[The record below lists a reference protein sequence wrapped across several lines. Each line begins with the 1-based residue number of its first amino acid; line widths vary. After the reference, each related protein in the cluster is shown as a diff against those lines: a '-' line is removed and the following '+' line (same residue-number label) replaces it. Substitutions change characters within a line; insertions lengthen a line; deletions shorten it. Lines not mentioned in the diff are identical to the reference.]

1 MSASASS
8 KLDATRLRNLPLNV
22 ASKKPSA
29 SIGPPP
35 GKRQQNRHLFAEDNS
50 DLIQPN
56 HDRTAWQTAIQL
68 LLPGPFIYERRL
80 ALAKGMLADCF
91 LVTLNV
97 TVLVCLRTVGFSE
110 RSWTAMRSNMQL
122 HSQDLGLIM
131 LYAAFLVLL
140 GYSERLYDDVIQH
153 SWRQRM
159 KLGKV
164 ISWSALFFAFALTFS
179 GGRPKLAACIVIS
192 IPFNYLTMIGWRR
205 WRSHAALRRPAARC
219 NRRNI
224 LVIGA
229 GELGRRVAA
238 QLGEQQPVVGFL
250 DDISP
255 VGAKILGRVRDLHR
269 VSIAEFVD
277 EVVIALPN
285 SPGLVRRAIEDARIL
300 GLDIKLVPDLF
311 GFVSR
316 SQTTERCAVP
326 IFTLDEK
333 PVPELGRLLKR
344 TIDILLSASGILA
357 ALPLL
362 TVVSAAVKLDS
373 PGPILYRA
381 LRVGKKGNHFDCF
394 KFRTMIADADLSKPQ
409 LRLLNQRCGAFFKL
423 ADDPR
428 VTRIGRFLRRYS
440 LDELP
445 QLWNVLRGEMSL
457 VGPRPHPLDDFE
469 RYQTEDLKRLRVTP
483 GITGL
488 WQVTARRD
496 PSFQRNIALDL
507 EYIRGWNLWM
517 DLKILCKTV
526 STVLQGSG
534 A

>member
-1 MSASASS
+1 
-8 KLDATRLRNLPLNV
+8 
-22 ASKKPSA
+22 
-29 SIGPPP
+29 
-35 GKRQQNRHLFAEDNS
+35 
-50 DLIQPN
+50 
-56 HDRTAWQTAIQL
+56 
-68 LLPGPFIYERRL
+68 
-80 ALAKGMLADCF
+80 
-91 LVTLNV
+91 
-97 TVLVCLRTVGFSE
+97 
-110 RSWTAMRSNMQL
+110 
-122 HSQDLGLIM
+122 
-131 LYAAFLVLL
+131 
-140 GYSERLYDDVIQH
+140 
-153 SWRQRM
+153 
-159 KLGKV
+159 
-164 ISWSALFFAFALTFS
+164 
-179 GGRPKLAACIVIS
+179 
-192 IPFNYLTMIGWRR
+192 MIGWRR
-205 WRSHAALRRPAARC
+205 WRSQAALRRPAARC
-219 NRRNI
+219 NQRNI
-224 LVIGA
+224 LIVGA
-229 GELGRRVAA
+229 GEIGRRVAA
-238 QLGEQQPVVGFL
+238 QISEQRVAGIAVIGFL

-255 VGAKILGRVRDLHR
+255 VGAEIRGRVRDLHR

-285 SPGLVRRAIEDARIL
+285 SPGVARRAIEDARIL

-311 GFVSR
+311 GFASR
-316 SQTTERCAVP
+316 SQSTGRCAVP

-333 PVPELGRLLKR
+333 PIPELGHFFKR
-344 TIDILLSASGILA
+344 IIDILLSTSGILA
-357 ALPLL
+357 TLPLL
-362 TVVSAAVKLDS
+362 AVVSAAVKLDS
-373 PGPILYRA
+373 AGPILYRA
-381 LRVGKKGNHFDCF
+381 PRVGKKGNHFDCF
-394 KFRTMIADADLSKPQ
+394 KFRTMIADADRSKPQ

-469 RYQTEDLKRLRVTP
+469 HYQPEDLKRLRVTP

-507 EYIRGWNLWM
+507 EYIRKWNLWM